1 MKVKV
6 SHLLASIVTVI
17 LFVLSAQAQE
27 QPLLEIQDPS
37 HREFNLDDDKTLIYD
52 HPTHSSSRDSLQSMS
67 RIMPSQ
73 QLKSAKPDAHKNTVK
88 EDEDALSFNFI
99 YYIIEKFK
107 MSDLID
113 Q

>member
-1 MKVKV
+1 MNVKV
-6 SHLLASIVTVI
+6 SHILATFITVI
-17 LFVLSAQAQE
+17 LFAFSAQAQE

-52 HPTHSSSRDSLQSMS
+52 HAAHSSSRDSLQSVP
-67 RIMPSQ
+67 RIIPSQ
-73 QLKSAKPDAHKNTVK
+73 QFKSVKPDAHKNVAK